1 MKKEL
6 KDQFRS
12 LSKRYNLSLK
22 ALRKIA
28 KYFGEEEDWFERFCE
43 NPYLVMDI
51 DGVGFKRAD
60 EYAKKI
66 GFDMSSPLRV
76 KACVKSTV
84 EESSNGDTILDLT
97 KVIKKIST
105 DLCLSA
111 DFIVSVILECGTSY
125 ILLDS
130 QHRVLVRSDIEKGA
144 IPLYITIPLWYRT
157 ERFVF
162 NWAKALYK
170 EKRHEMDYN
179 ILENILKKN
188 STLNKEQK
196 YTVEHI
202 LDENFN
208 LLIGSA
214 GTGKSHLTKVLLDLM
229 DAHGLTYVLL
239 APTGIASFNLSEKT
253 EREVQTIHRRYARKD
268 LITTD
273 YVIID
278 EFGMCSCQHID
289 MLKELIVDMRVTKP
303 LFIGDK
309 YQLPSISAGD
319 FLSSIMNLI
328 RCGRLNGNIFE
339 LTQIMRAS
347 SESFIPYLCNM
358 FCGTNRFD
366 ASVMNKTDLK
376 GVEFYDRKPNLFQQ
390 IDDLIKVKGWDIKE
404 TSIIMPQ
411 RKGENGCDAFNKYMQ
426 DKNESNILFYDG
438 YRVFK
443 KNDILMHIK
452 NNTQLGIYNG
462 ELIELIDKA
471 VIVEPDDDG
480 IPKEKTVYYMR
491 RLYDGNIIEYDEDTV
506 SSQVMLSYANS
517 VHKVQ
522 GATIKNVIFVGI
534 NDFAFMLSRN
544 LTYVGLSR
552 ASKNLAVICD
562 KDSLVKASY
571 KSLTDKRKTF
581 LNLLCK

>member
-1 MKKEL
+1 MK
-6 KDQFRS
+6 
-12 LSKRYNLSLK
+12 
-22 ALRKIA
+22 
-28 KYFGEEEDWFERFCE
+28 
-43 NPYLVMDI
+43 
-51 DGVGFKRAD
+51 
-60 EYAKKI
+60 
-66 GFDMSSPLRV
+66 
-76 KACVKSTV
+76 
-84 EESSNGDTILDLT
+84 
-97 KVIKKIST
+97 
-105 DLCLSA
+105 
-111 DFIVSVILECGTSY
+111 
-125 ILLDS
+125 
-130 QHRVLVRSDIEKGA
+130 
-144 IPLYITIPLWYRT
+144 
-157 ERFVF
+157 
-162 NWAKALYK
+162 
-170 EKRHEMDYN
+170 
-179 ILENILKKN
+179 
-188 STLNKEQK
+188 
-196 YTVEHI
+196 
-202 LDENFN
+202 
-208 LLIGSA
+208 
-214 GTGKSHLTKVLLDLM
+214 
-229 DAHGLTYVLL
+229 
-239 APTGIASFNLSEKT
+239 
-253 EREVQTIHRRYARKD
+253 
-268 LITTD
+268 
-273 YVIID
+273 
-278 EFGMCSCQHID
+278 
-289 MLKELIVDMRVTKP
+289 
-303 LFIGDK
+303 
-309 YQLPSISAGD
+309 
-319 FLSSIMNLI
+319 LI

-366 ASVMNKTDLK
+366 ASVMSKKNLK
-376 GVEFYDRKPNLFQQ
+376 GVEFYDRQPKLFEQ
-390 IDDLIKVKGWDIKE
+390 IDNLIKVKGWDIKE

-462 ELIELIDKA
+462 ELIELTDKA

-491 RLYDGNIIEYDEDTV
+491 RLYDGKVIDYDEDTV
-506 SSQVMLSYANS
+506 ASQVMLSYANS

>member
-1 MKKEL
+1 MEKEI

-12 LSKRYNLSLK
+12 LSKKYNLSLK
-22 ALRKIA
+22 ALNKIY
-28 KYFGEEEDWFERFCE
+28 KYFGEDFDWFEKFCE
-43 NPYLVMDI
+43 NPYLIMNMDGI
-51 DGVGFKRAD
+51 GFKRAD

-84 EESSNGDTILDLT
+84 EDSTTGDTILDLT
-97 KVIKKIST
+97 KVVYQMSKE
-105 DLCLSA
+105 LELSI
-111 DFIVSVILECGTSY
+111 DFIVQVILECNNTY

-130 QHRVLVRSDIEKGA
+130 SHKSLTKADIDKGN
-144 IPLYITIPLWYRT
+144 IPLYITLPLWYNT

-162 NWAKALYK
+162 NWAKTLYK

-179 ILENILKKN
+179 ILESILKKN

-196 YTVEHI
+196 HTVEHI
-202 LDENFN
+202 FDENFN

-229 DAHGLTYVLL
+229 DAHGLTYTLL

-253 EREVQTIHRRYARKD
+253 HREVQTIHRRYARED
-268 LITTD
+268 YITTD

-289 MLKELIVDMRVTKP
+289 MLKYLIVNKAKTKP

-328 RCGRLNGNIFE
+328 RCGRLKGNIFE
-339 LTQIMRAS
+339 LNQIMRAS

-358 FCGTNRFD
+358 FCGNNKFD
-366 ASVMNKTDLK
+366 ASVMSKKNLK
-376 GVEFYDRKPNLFQQ
+376 GVEFYDRQPNLFEQ
-390 IDDLIKVKGWDIKE
+390 IDNLITVKGWDIKE

-411 RKGENGCDAFNKYMQ
+411 RKGDNGCDAFNKYMQ
-426 DKNESNILFYDG
+426 EKNKSDILFDDG
-438 YRVFK
+438 YKIFK
-443 KNDILMHIK
+443 QNDILMHIK
-452 NNTQLGIYNG
+452 NNTRLGIYNG
-462 ELIELIDKA
+462 ELIEILDSFMGICEDS
-471 VIVEPDDDG
+471 DG
-480 IPKEKTVYYMR
+480 VPTEKKLYRVV
-491 RLYDGNIIEYDEDTV
+491 RLYDGTVLEYDEETL
-506 SSQVMLSYANS
+506 STQVMLSYANS

-534 NDFAFMLSRN
+534 NDFAYMLSRN